1 MRQHRRQTTAAAL
14 LVPVAILALASL
26 AAGGCQHS
34 LFKRGVNRSQFETY
48 DTIRNRH
55 APDSF
60 EDEFRAQRINLRG
73 RLLND

>member
-1 MRQHRRQTTAAAL
+1 MRQQRRRNTAAAL
-14 LVPVAILALASL
+14 FVPVAILTGALF

-34 LFKRGVNRSQFETY
+34 LFKRGVHRSQFETY

-60 EDEFRAQRINLRG
+60 EDEFRSRRINLRG